1 MGRSLNRVP
10 ARLAISLLVII
21 LLSATGAW
29 ARPTTPEEAG
39 NMVTNWL
46 GLEARPLGAGLG
58 QQVKQVKSFPGP
70 EGGPAYYVVYLNPGG
85 LVFVHGD
92 DLVEPIVGFLPGATA
107 YDPSPANPLG
117 ALVGRDLAGR
127 VLQARSLEARSLES
141 GSTSTPERRQARA
154 QRKWAWLAGAGA
166 GPEALEFGLPNLND
180 ERVAPFVQSRWWQSL
195 ISEDD
200 PRSCYNYY
208 TPPYAAGSRHNYVS
222 GCVATAMAQLMRY
235 HRHPTAGVGTESFP
249 IKVDGVP
256 QTRALRGGDGAGGP
270 YKWGRMVLAPADVEP
285 TLAQRQAIGALL
297 HDAGVAVNMNYTDN
311 GSGTNT
317 LKAAAAFTNTFG
329 YGNAKTAYYSGR
341 NFPEARRD
349 RMVNPNLHAGYPVLF
364 GITGPKGGH
373 AIVCDG
379 YGYQA
384 GTMYHHLNM
393 GWAGSGDAWY
403 NLPDID
409 SSPGFDSVYR
419 CVYNIYERGS
429 GEIIAGRVMDS
440 QGNPLNGAK
449 VWVTH
454 TWDTRQYRYSRTTT
468 TDANGI
474 YGMAKVPAD
483 SEFLVEVEMAGYT
496 FTPQQTRTGTSTNN
510 TITTGNVWGLDFW
523 AD

>member
-1 MGRSLNRVP
+1 MGNNHMGRSLDRVP
-10 ARLAISLLVII
+10 VRLAINLLLII
-21 LLSATGAW
+21 LLSAAGAW

-39 NMVTNWL
+39 NVVANWL

-58 QQVKQVKSFPGP
+58 PQVKQIRSFPGP
-70 EGGPAYYVVYLNPGG
+70 DGATAYYVVYLNPAG
-85 LVFVHGD
+85 LVFVPAD
-92 DLVEPIVGFLPGATA
+92 DLVEPIIAFLPAATA

-117 ALVGRDLAGR
+117 ALVRRDLSGR
-127 VLQARSLEARSLES
+127 VVKARALEAGSLES
-141 GSTSTPERRQARA
+141 GVSKAPEPRQVKA
-154 QRKWAWLAGAGA
+154 QRKWAWLARAGV

-180 ERVAPFVQSRWWQSL
+180 ERVAPLVESKWAQARVNGR
-195 ISEDD
+195 
-200 PRSCYNYY
+200 PCYNYY
-208 TPPYAAGSRHNYVS
+208 TPNRYVS

-235 HRHPTAGVGTESFP
+235 HRFPITGVGTASFN

-270 YKWGRMVLAPADVEP
+270 YDWRRMILAPADASLTE
-285 TLAQRQAIGALL
+285 ARRQAIGALL
-297 HDAGVAVNMNYTDN
+297 HDAGVAVNMDYTEN
-311 GSGTNT
+311 GSGANT
-317 LKAAAAFTNTFG
+317 FRAAAAFTNTFG
-329 YGNAKTAYYSGR
+329 YGNAKTAYNSGR
-341 NFPEARRD
+341 NFPEAIRD
-349 RMVNPNLHAGYPVLF
+349 RMVNPNLHAGYPIIF

-384 GTMYHHLNM
+384 GAMYHHLNM
-393 GWAGSGDAWY
+393 GWAGSDDAWY

-449 VWVTH
+449 VWVTDS
-454 TWDTRQYRYSRTTT
+454 WDIRHYRYSRSVT

-474 YGMAKVPAD
+474 YALARVPSD

-496 FTPQQTRTGTSTNN
+496 FAPQQTRTGASTNN